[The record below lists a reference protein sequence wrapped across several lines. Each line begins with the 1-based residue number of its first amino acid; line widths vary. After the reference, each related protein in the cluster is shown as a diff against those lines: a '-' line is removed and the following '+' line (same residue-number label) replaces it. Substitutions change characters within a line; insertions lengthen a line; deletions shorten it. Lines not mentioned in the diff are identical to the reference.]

1 MPRSS
6 HPPAS
11 PAPPR
16 ARSPGSLRSLWTAT
30 GLSLVL
36 ALACGGSMSSGPAEH
51 VGIAAWQAPDGAVV
65 DVVAELR
72 SVHRRGGPGIG
83 CVSSE
88 ALVTPELR
96 RYDAAD
102 LVEPALYLRVRGRP
116 GLESHRIYQPGVP
129 MQSREQALADARAQ
143 VLVHCFSADGRR
155 LALRWE
161 PPGTDPSLPGLWPWQ
176 VAALGPSPA
185 WLEPAPAERSCAQA
199 AAAR

>member
-1 MPRSS
+1 MPAAR
-6 HPPAS
+6 HLAAS
-11 PAPPR
+11 WGA
-16 ARSPGSLRSLWTAT
+16 LRGAA
-30 GLSLVL
+30 GLSLLL
-36 ALACGGSMSSGPAEH
+36 ALACGGSMSSGPTEH

-72 SVHRRGGPGIG
+72 SVHRRGGAGLG
-83 CVSSE
+83 CASSE

-116 GLESHRIYQPGVP
+116 GLESHRIYEPGVP
-129 MQSREQALADARAQ
+129 MRSREQALADARAQ
-143 VLVHCFSADGRR
+143 VLVRCFSADGSR

-161 PPGTDPSLPGLWPWQ
+161 PPGTDPTLPGLWPWQ

-185 WLEPAPAERSCAQA
+185 WLEPAPAELSCAQA